1 MGYGVSSLRL
11 FTSWEK
17 ESLELCLDGAALQ
30 ISVADEDGS
39 NDSAW
44 DLLRE
49 LNLPKIALQ
58 FLHGHGFQ
66 TFLQTQGL
74 DVLRWRMSCGV
85 VARTPSL
92 SNWSQHKIAH
102 DSDWGLARN
111 LYIVALSRCYRNPVA
126 PGVTEVCTA
135 GHGGSTVCSDSQYLP
150 VQTSDVLMIDSCLRF
165 FVNFDKIH
173 NYILGQ
179 PVVKQI

>member
-102 DSDWGLARN
+102 DSDW
-111 LYIVALSRCYRNPVA
+111 
-126 PGVTEVCTA
+126 
-135 GHGGSTVCSDSQYLP
+135 
-150 VQTSDVLMIDSCLRF
+150 
-165 FVNFDKIH
+165 
-173 NYILGQ
+173 
-179 PVVKQI
+179 